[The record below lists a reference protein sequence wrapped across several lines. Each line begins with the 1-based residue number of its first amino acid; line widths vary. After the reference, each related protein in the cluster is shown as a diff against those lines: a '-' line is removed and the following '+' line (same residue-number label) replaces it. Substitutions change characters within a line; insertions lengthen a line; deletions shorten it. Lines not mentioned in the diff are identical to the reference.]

1 MHLRPFVPGDAAAC
15 AQIFYEAV
23 HQTNPALYPPDQQKA
38 WAPAV
43 PDTAAW
49 QQRYTG
55 HPVWVA
61 EEDGHVIGFGDIY
74 PDGLL
79 DMLYVHPQWQGRG
92 VGKALIRV
100 LEQAVTPE
108 RYRVFASRAA
118 RPLFEAMGY
127 TVIKEEHPVR
137 NGVRLINFRMEKTR

>member
-1 MHLRPFVPGDAAAC
+1 MHLRPFAPGDAAAC
-15 AQIFYEAV
+15 AQVFYEAV

-38 WAPAV
+38 WGPRC
-43 PDTAAW
+43 PRHRRMAAALH
-49 QQRYTG
+49 RA
-55 HPVWVA
+55 PVWVA

-118 RPLFEAMGY
+118 RRCSKRWAIPLSG
-127 TVIKEEHPVR
+127 K
-137 NGVRLINFRMEKTR
+137 NTRCETAFA